1 MEIEENENN
10 EIPRPLFPETQL
22 TRSTRSSPPKRL
34 TRQERKG
41 LMSPNR
47 LDLANFPD
55 HPPAVDAD
63 AELRAF
69 CDSNELSDMAHRYG
83 VLPPPSFSPSGME
96 LIKTIDDAATA
107 SQPMTH
113 PYANRN
119 KIENET
125 SQFYAD
131 SFITESSGTVPLE
144 LPIPEG
150 LSSQQEVPLRSSV
163 KVKEEEEEY
172 VSPPR
177 STAKPR
183 RTITKRGGK
192 AAKPPKG
199 LRNLSHMVVEK
210 VEEKGTTTYNQVSEE
225 LVEELKKAGSTTDGK
240 NIKRRVYDALNV
252 LRAINIISK
261 DKKEISWVGLPQH
274 SAQALNKL
282 RQQKEDIIA
291 RIAQKQENHQEA
303 TKQLRFYKLITARNK
318 NYSMVSED
326 KKVVLPFILAS
337 SPSGS
342 QIDCEM
348 ADNRSEYCIS
358 FQNPFKLYTEVQLLE
373 MMNLDVPTNNYA
385 PSYNAQPSHISPSSI
400 IGPSRLDTPQ

>member
-1 MEIEENENN
+1 MCCVANTIYSSENENN

-83 VLPPPSFSPSGME
+83 VLPPRKYNKFSVFCQVHFPYFLVASFSPSGME

-177 STAKPR
+177 STSVSRLISIKNCFPNYRFSAKPR

-240 NIKRRVYDALNV
+240 VCAV
-252 LRAINIISK
+252 
-261 DKKEISWVGLPQH
+261 W
-274 SAQALNKL
+274 
-282 RQQKEDIIA
+282 
-291 RIAQKQENHQEA
+291 
-303 TKQLRFYKLITARNK
+303 
-318 NYSMVSED
+318 
-326 KKVVLPFILAS
+326 
-337 SPSGS
+337 
-342 QIDCEM
+342 
-348 ADNRSEYCIS
+348 
-358 FQNPFKLYTEVQLLE
+358 FQFSLC
-373 MMNLDVPTNNYA
+373 
-385 PSYNAQPSHISPSSI
+385 
-400 IGPSRLDTPQ
+400 